1 LRHLVIIP
9 TYNEV
14 ENISRIVP
22 EVLKLSENTSILI
35 VDDNSTDGT
44 LDSIKVLQDINPN
57 RVFLIRRAGK
67 LGLGTAY
74 IEGFKYS
81 LKTEASFIY
90 EMDADFSHAPSDLQK
105 LMEILEFDQADV
117 VVGSRYVA
125 GGKLVNW
132 PFQRKLISISGSIY
146 TRLITW
152 MPIKDPTAG
161 FIGYKREVL
170 AAIDL
175 NKISFV
181 GYAFQIQMKFESWI
195 RGFRIKEIPI
205 TFKDREAGTSK
216 MSSNIVK
223 EAALGVLIM
232 KWRSMFS

>member
-1 LRHLVIIP
+1 MRHLVIIP

>member
-1 LRHLVIIP
+1 
-9 TYNEV
+9 
-14 ENISRIVP
+14 VP